1 MKDPKDHTLT
11 GVSQLPSD
19 SSVSESDLS
28 DDDLNDDDDD
38 LGVDKQSDEEE
49 EQQLKKTTAS
59 EKENLLLPADEYGQ
73 NLGQA
78 TLRGKKR
85 KAAWKDE
92 ADSEVRVKD
101 VTKNFR

>member
-1 MKDPKDHTLT
+1 MKDPTEHTLT
-11 GVSQLPSD
+11 VVFATPSD

-38 LGVDKQSDEEE
+38 LAVDKQSEEE
-49 EQQLKKTTAS
+49 EEEQLKKTTAS
-59 EKENLLLPADEYGQ
+59 EKENLLPADEFGQ

>member
-1 MKDPKDHTLT
+1 
-11 GVSQLPSD
+11 
-19 SSVSESDLS
+19 VSESDLS

-38 LGVDKQSDEEE
+38 LAVNKQSDEEE
-49 EQQLKKTTAS
+49 EQQKKTTAS
-59 EKENLLLPADEYGQ
+59 EKENLLLPADEFGQ

>member
-1 MKDPKDHTLT
+1 
-11 GVSQLPSD
+11 
-19 SSVSESDLS
+19 VSESDLS

-38 LGVDKQSDEEE
+38 LAVDKQSEDEDEH
-49 EQQLKKTTAS
+49 QLKKTTAS
-59 EKENLLLPADEYGQ
+59 EKKNLLLPADEYGQ

>member
-1 MKDPKDHTLT
+1 
-11 GVSQLPSD
+11 
-19 SSVSESDLS
+19 VSESDLS
-28 DDDLNDDDDD
+28 DGDLTDDDNDDLA
-38 LGVDKQSDEEE
+38 VDESSEKEEQEEE
-49 EQQLKKTTAS
+49 ELSKS
-59 EKENLLLPADEYGQ
+59 SKEIENSLLPSDEFGQ

>member
-1 MKDPKDHTLT
+1 VKDPRAYSDSCFAT
-11 GVSQLPSD
+11 PSD

-38 LGVDKQSDEEE
+38 LDVDKQSEEE
-49 EQQLKKTTAS
+49 EEEQLKKTTAS
-59 EKENLLLPADEYGQ
+59 GKENLLLPADEYGQ

>member
-1 MKDPKDHTLT
+1 M
-11 GVSQLPSD
+11 
-19 SSVSESDLS
+19 SESDLS
-28 DDDLNDDDDD
+28 DDDLNEDEDD
-38 LGVDKQSDEEE
+38 LAVDKQSDEEE
-49 EQQLKKTTAS
+49 EEQLKKTTAN

>member
-1 MKDPKDHTLT
+1 M
-11 GVSQLPSD
+11 
-19 SSVSESDLS
+19 SESDLS

-38 LGVDKQSDEEE
+38 IAVDKQSEEE
-49 EQQLKKTTAS
+49 EEEQLKKTTAS
-59 EKENLLLPADEYGQ
+59 GKENQLLPADEYGQ

>member
-1 MKDPKDHTLT
+1 M
-11 GVSQLPSD
+11 
-19 SSVSESDLS
+19 SESDLS

-38 LGVDKQSDEEE
+38 LAVNKQSDEEE
-49 EQQLKKTTAS
+49 EQQKKTTAS
-59 EKENLLLPADEYGQ
+59 EKENLLLPADEFGQ

>member
-1 MKDPKDHTLT
+1 M
-11 GVSQLPSD
+11 
-19 SSVSESDLS
+19 SEIDLS
-28 DDDLNDDDDD
+28 DDDMNDDDDD
-38 LGVDKQSDEEE
+38 LAVDKQSEGEEE
-49 EQQLKKTTAS
+49 EQLKNTTAS

-92 ADSEVRVKD
+92 ADSDVRVKD

>member
-1 MKDPKDHTLT
+1 M
-11 GVSQLPSD
+11 
-19 SSVSESDLS
+19 SESDLS

-38 LGVDKQSDEEE
+38 LAVDKQSEDEDG
-49 EQQLKKTTAS
+49 QLKKTIAS
-59 EKENLLLPADEYGQ
+59 EKENLLLPADEFGQ